1 MSLDLS
7 NYETKAIEA
16 VKAFWGNR
24 AAAIKKQEE
33 AGKLDA
39 GTRGA
44 VTAGKNMDGFL
55 VLVSDIIK
63 ANGLGHAS
71 ICLSKGVVTL
81 PGYFRPTK
89 QWDMLVL
96 NGKRLV
102 AVVEM
107 KSQVGSFGNNF
118 NNRTEEAI
126 GSAVD
131 LLTAF
136 REGAIGEQTKPFL
149 GWLMLIE
156 DCPASRS
163 PVRDRSPHF
172 PVFKEFANCSYAE
185 RYNIL
190 CQKLVKENLYSA
202 ATFMASS
209 KTAAETGE
217 YSELSELTSLKT
229 FLSQLAGHV
238 AAEAAAHPEFAKLL

>member
-1 MSLDLS
+1 MPLDLAD
-7 NYETKAIEA
+7 YESKAKEA

-24 AAAIKKQEE
+24 AAAIKKQRE

-55 VLVSDIIK
+55 VLISDIIK
-63 ANGLGHAS
+63 ANGLAHAT

-89 QWDMLVL
+89 QWDMVIL
-96 NGKRLV
+96 NGSRLV
-102 AVVEM
+102 AVIEM

-136 REGAIGEQTKPFL
+136 REGAIGDQTRPFF

-156 DCPASRS
+156 DCPRSRK

-172 PVFKEFANCSYAE
+172 SVFKEFANCSYAD

-202 ATFMASS
+202 AAFMASPS
-209 KTAAETGE
+209 RAVRTGE
-217 YSELSELTSLKT
+217 YTELSELTSLRT
-229 FLSQLAGHV
+229 FLSGLAGHV
-238 AAEAAAHPEFAKLL
+238 AAEAAAHPDRS